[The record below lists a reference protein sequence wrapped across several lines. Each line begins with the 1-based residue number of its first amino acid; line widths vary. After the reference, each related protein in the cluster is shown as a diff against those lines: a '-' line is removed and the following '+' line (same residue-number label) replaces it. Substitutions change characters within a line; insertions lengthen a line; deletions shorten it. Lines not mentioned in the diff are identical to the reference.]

1 MKLGVTSIFVK
12 LWTKQLMIKG
22 CAPRFKITEMKNY
35 NQSQS
40 ENKTCHQ
47 ADVDM
52 SKSESN
58 YNFNKNLTARA
69 RVNMSEIK
77 TFFFTNTTNI

>member
-1 MKLGVTSIFVK
+1 MFVK

-35 NQSQS
+35 KQSQS
-40 ENKTCHQ
+40 ENKSCHQ

-58 YNFNKNLTARA
+58 YNFNKNLTAIVN
-69 RVNMSEIK
+69 VNMSETYK
-77 TFFFTNTTNI
+77 NFFLPTLTLLS